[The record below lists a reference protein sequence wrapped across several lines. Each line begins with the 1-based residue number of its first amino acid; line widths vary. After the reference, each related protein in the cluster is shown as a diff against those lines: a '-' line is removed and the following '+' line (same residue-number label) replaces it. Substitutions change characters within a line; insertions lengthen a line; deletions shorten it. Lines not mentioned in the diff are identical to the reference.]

1 MCVIYDG
8 PHTHAHT
15 EIAGGV
21 IIALRPR
28 SYQCQSRDRQTER
41 EREGDSHSLV
51 GKSAQDFYR
60 KNIFIISIVNIS
72 I

>member
-8 PHTHAHT
+8 PHTHMHADV
-15 EIAGGV
+15 AGGV

-28 SYQCQSRDRQTER
+28 SYQCQSRDRQRETER
-41 EREGDSHSLV
+41 ERQLV
-51 GKSAQDFYR
+51 GKDFYR